1 MATFWPT
8 LGGGG
13 GEWASGYTGL
23 TTAHNIFF
31 VSHPVQGKYS
41 QIRQANIIDEFFYQK
56 RSGFFVE
63 AGAGNGFDKSNTIF
77 LEYERNWRG
86 LLVEPDPILFKDLLE
101 SGRRDPKDL
110 LFHACLSTQ
119 KYPQKLMIDIS
130 GGIDDYDTR
139 AVVVAQLAER
149 TLPIPE
155 VRGSNTV
162 IVNFYI
168 EHLFSVNCIEKSKI
182 NNGH

>member
-1 MATFWPT
+1 
-8 LGGGG
+8 
-13 GEWASGYTGL
+13 
-23 TTAHNIFF
+23 
-31 VSHPVQGKYS
+31 
-41 QIRQANIIDEFFYQK
+41 
-56 RSGFFVE
+56 
-63 AGAGNGFDKSNTIF
+63 
-77 LEYERNWRG
+77 
-86 LLVEPDPILFKDLLE
+86 
-101 SGRRDPKDL
+101 
-110 LFHACLSTQ
+110 
-119 KYPQKLMIDIS
+119 MIDIS